1 MSNLHP
7 GHTSEQRW
15 IVGSVSFAAFM
26 CTLDSSIVNISLP
39 TIARF
44 FNVGTGAVSW
54 VILAYLLA
62 IVALLLPAGKLGDT
76 WGQKRTFLL
85 GYSLFTAGSLLC
97 GVSPSLAFL
106 IAARCFQGMGSA
118 LLITSAYA
126 IVPRFM
132 PKEATGWAFGLL
144 ATASALGVTCGAP
157 LGGFITGFFSWRWI
171 FLLNVPVGAAAI
183 LAARRSLPAEKVQ
196 PGPGGLGR
204 FDIPGAALGAA
215 GLLSLLLALNLGQ
228 ELGWTSAPILA
239 AFGAAAALLPVF
251 LLWERRRPEPSF
263 DLRLLADRQFRAG
276 VLASGMAYMAYAGNN
291 FMMPFYLEL
300 GKRLT
305 TQWVGPVMMV
315 LSVVMM
321 AVGPNAGRLSDRI
334 PPKYL
339 TTSGM
344 FLAMASFTAF
354 SLSFPLPGLVVPVAY
369 LVLMGISFGSFFSP
383 NNSQVMSL
391 APAGRH
397 GVSSGLLV
405 TMNNLSMAVGICL
418 METVFTLMMPAGIR
432 VKDFGQPAHAF
443 PQGTLAGGYRAA
455 LLAGAVICA
464 CASLTSSFVK
474 ARPKAGAEEAGGML

>member
-171 FLLNVPVGAAAI
+171 FLINVPVGVMAI
-183 LAARRSLPAEKVQ
+183 LAANRSIPAEAVR
-196 PGPGGLGR
+196 PGTGGLAR

-239 AFGAAAALLPVF
+239 AFGAAAVLLPVF

-391 APAGRH
+391 APEGRH

-405 TMNNLSMAVGICL
+405 TMNNLSMALGICL

-432 VKDFGQPAHAF
+432 VKDLGQPAHAF